1 MFAVFGRRFSNL
13 YLERSHHDDLTT
25 SGENIRD
32 WFSKTDFTH
41 INPYPRHTH
50 GESAA
55 VRSVGSNFIEL
66 VSQLSSGQ
74 PFYFQGSVA
83 DQRRGRETSREWFW
97 AKDLSMP
104 VCLPPT
110 SDGISEQVCAMVD
123 VDEYV
128 DMPTMLAV
136 NFRPYLLYTF
146 VPNRAAHDVGD
157 HAYRFDRDGSVEY
170 VVSGG
175 GTYRHHLWDYSH
187 DSLKVE
193 GTEWLWLQH
202 GLVFPIRVRYVA
214 FYKVERRNIDA
225 DHQVVLL
232 SPMKRWC
239 EIVNGGSASLADAM
253 IDAPKLVRFN
263 PVVGDFVRV
272 EVKTSD
278 GLCVSTARV
287 GDFSSALVPRR
298 VDEEASLKSALT
310 KDKLTISMVKSSFE
324 NSSVTDKFGVEV
336 MTAYH
341 RSLVKDTVSRV
352 FTTTE
357 GVRAYQFLPKL
368 ADLDPDA
375 RPTMRAFMKP
385 IVHGGFCPADVRSS
399 DQRGVDRRI
408 KAVKTTTS
416 LTPMLKATI
425 DAFVKRIATETLVPV
440 DEDVVRERQSR
451 PTQRAILELADFQ
464 SQSGVSRTFVKRQA
478 ETKIGDPRIITTI
491 DGSDKRDYS
500 MFTYALSELLKK
512 LAWFIS
518 GMKPREI
525 AERVAVVAQN
535 DVWLAETDFSRMDGH
550 ISEVPRYLEME
561 LMKALFAP
569 SQHKRMLELMRKQT
583 MLQCTTRNGVHYNS
597 GLSRGS
603 GSPETSPFNTVL
615 TGFVMYL
622 SFFLDGYDHSEAW
635 VMLNGAAAC
644 CGDDAIG
651 SGLKQVHTEK
661 AASMVGQKL
670 TISIRRVGD
679 TVSFLSRHYGPDV
692 WFGDTDSCCDFKR
705 QLSKFHLATYVEQ
718 DIKARETKLREK
730 SFAYFLTDEHSPV
743 LGDFVKKVLTL
754 APVQHGEGVGRTYT
768 NILRIWN
775 SEIPK
780 QDQYPSNV
788 DGYSWKRE
796 LFEQQLP
803 DFCIENFIAWLIT
816 CKTLEE
822 IMSPPEPVVI
832 EAKHPGGS
840 EAVEIDGDII
850 QPSVTQN
857 TEFGPRHQSP
867 GRRGRRSGKAVKRT
881 ERGRNPRRKAG
892 ETKTKAKVA
901 QHKAK
906 N

>member
-1 MFAVFGRRFSNL
+1 
-13 YLERSHHDDLTT
+13 
-25 SGENIRD
+25 
-32 WFSKTDFTH
+32 
-41 INPYPRHTH
+41 
-50 GESAA
+50 
-55 VRSVGSNFIEL
+55 
-66 VSQLSSGQ
+66 
-74 PFYFQGSVA
+74 
-83 DQRRGRETSREWFW
+83 
-97 AKDLSMP
+97 
-104 VCLPPT
+104 
-110 SDGISEQVCAMVD
+110 
-123 VDEYV
+123 
-128 DMPTMLAV
+128 
-136 NFRPYLLYTF
+136 
-146 VPNRAAHDVGD
+146 
-157 HAYRFDRDGSVEY
+157 
-170 VVSGG
+170 
-175 GTYRHHLWDYSH
+175 
-187 DSLKVE
+187 
-193 GTEWLWLQH
+193 
-202 GLVFPIRVRYVA
+202 
-214 FYKVERRNIDA
+214 
-225 DHQVVLL
+225 
-232 SPMKRWC
+232 
-239 EIVNGGSASLADAM
+239 
-253 IDAPKLVRFN
+253 
-263 PVVGDFVRV
+263 
-272 EVKTSD
+272 
-278 GLCVSTARV
+278 
-287 GDFSSALVPRR
+287 
-298 VDEEASLKSALT
+298 
-310 KDKLTISMVKSSFE
+310 
-324 NSSVTDKFGVEV
+324 
-336 MTAYH
+336 
-341 RSLVKDTVSRV
+341 
-352 FTTTE
+352 
-357 GVRAYQFLPKL
+357 
-368 ADLDPDA
+368 
-375 RPTMRAFMKP
+375 
-385 IVHGGFCPADVRSS
+385 
-399 DQRGVDRRI
+399 
-408 KAVKTTTS
+408 
-416 LTPMLKATI
+416 
-425 DAFVKRIATETLVPV
+425 
-440 DEDVVRERQSR
+440 
-451 PTQRAILELADFQ
+451 
-464 SQSGVSRTFVKRQA
+464 
-478 ETKIGDPRIITTI
+478 
-491 DGSDKRDYS
+491 
-500 MFTYALSELLKK
+500 
-512 LAWFIS
+512 
-518 GMKPREI
+518 
-525 AERVAVVAQN
+525 
-535 DVWLAETDFSRMDGH
+535 
-550 ISEVPRYLEME
+550 
-561 LMKALFAP
+561 
-569 SQHKRMLELMRKQT
+569 
-583 MLQCTTRNGVHYNS
+583 
-597 GLSRGS
+597 
-603 GSPETSPFNTVL
+603 
-615 TGFVMYL
+615 MYL